1 MVYASLPLL
10 GCMIVN
16 MYSILKLQSCRF
28 LYITE
33 HCYFSVMIVPC
44 FATCK
49 SDYIFAMRVY
59 YDNS

>member
-16 MYSILKLQSCRF
+16 MYSSLKLQSCRF

-49 SDYIFAMRVY
+49 SAYIFVRLVY
-59 YDNS
+59 YDSS